1 MNRIDLTKLKSDF
14 KKYIP
19 QVTETYHPVFL
30 FEFAGPI
37 GAGKSETCREL
48 SKLFE
53 DMRIPQRGFR
63 MNALEEDIYSESTK
77 SAIDD
82 FYSGESDSPSEL
94 EKTICSTR
102 LQMLINMLLLHKEA
116 DNGPRIILSDRAF
129 EEDAVFIDNLLANET
144 RSAEIERLNNIK
156 DNIKEFARELDELD
170 SAVIHYVIYLNPGL
184 IEALNRIKKRGRPS
198 EQQLNSISLCRLTSN
213 PLDDFVGKVLAYRNE
228 KISARETA
236 TLLANIILDEVNSYG
251 TYAEL
256 PAPNILLS
264 AYGVPGSGKTSLIKH
279 LCSNLIGFSHEF
291 EVFLDDSDSEEIVEK
306 QKLVYEESTKCLTP
320 EEMQKYIDKR
330 RIEGFRKLLKGL
342 KVPLLM
348 LTDIGPQTSNIFRST
363 NGLKLDTE
371 YLIEL
376 EGNHD
381 LFVNVVVFPDLEMPT
396 WERCRRAI
404 KERGRPGEYE
414 WFTDERLECINV
426 AIRQMVQSDE
436 RQNVTMVV
444 VDNRYDE
451 DSLNTM
457 FHQTMEGLRNAIVR
471 YATSR

>member
-1 MNRIDLTKLKSDF
+1 MNRIDLTKPKSDF

-37 GAGKSETCREL
+37 GAGKSETCKEL

-53 DMRIPQRGFR
+53 EMKIQQHGFR

-82 FYSGESDSPSEL
+82 FYSGKSDSPSEL

-102 LQMLINMLLLHKEA
+102 LQMLINLLLLHKEA

-129 EEDAVFIDNLLANET
+129 EEDIVFIKKLLAEET
-144 RSAEIERLNNIK
+144 REEEIESLNNIV
-156 DNIKEFARELDELD
+156 DNIEKFAMELDELD

-184 IEALNRIKKRGRPS
+184 PEALRRIKRRGRPS
-198 EQQLNSISLCRLTSN
+198 EQQIDYSALSDLTSD
-213 PLDDFVGKVLAYRNE
+213 PLKTFVGTVLPYGNE

-236 TLLANIILDEVNSYG
+236 TLLANVILDEINSYG

-256 PAPNILLS
+256 PSPKVLLS
-264 AYGVPGSGKTSLIKH
+264 AYGVPGSGKTSLIRK
-279 LCSNLIGFSHEF
+279 LQSNLIGFSHELM
-291 EVFLDDSDSEEIVEK
+291 VFLDDSDSEDIVEK
-306 QKLVYEESTKCLTP
+306 QKLVYEESAKCLTP
-320 EEMQKYIDKR
+320 EEMQWYIDKR
-330 RIEGFRKLLKGL
+330 RIKGFRELLEGSNGKS
-342 KVPLLM
+342 LM
-348 LTDIGPQTSNIFRST
+348 ITDIGPQTSNIFRST
-363 NGLKLDTE
+363 NDLKLDSK
-371 YLIEL
+371 YLMQL
-376 EGNHD
+376 EGNYD
-381 LFVNVVVFPDLEMPT
+381 VFVNVVVFPDLEVPSWT
-396 WERCRRAI
+396 RCRRAI

-426 AIRQMVQSDE
+426 AIRQEVQTDD
-436 RQNVTMVV
+436 RKNVTTVV
-444 VDNRYDE
+444 ADNLYDE
-451 DSLNTM
+451 ESLNTM
-457 FHQTMEGLRNAIVR
+457 FHQTMEGLRNAIIR